1 MIVEMYDANLIEIES
16 TQECYEKVNAWWQAN
31 RN

>member
-16 TQECYEKVNAWWQAN
+16 AQECYERVNAWCQAS